1 MSNNLNKKMHEL
13 LNPQAIVSVV
23 PNYSGNAAIWGR
35 LMQKHGIG
43 VYPGFHD
50 TKGNVTSWVACDK
63 HGGNEVTDDTPGRA
77 LCFCLIQIEEAKL

>member
-35 LMQKHGIG
+35 LMHKHGIG
-43 VYPGFHD
+43 INPAFYGTDGKVS
-50 TKGNVTSWVACDK
+50 SWMATDQY
-63 HGGNEVTDDTPGRA
+63 GGNEVTDDTPGRA
-77 LCFCLIQIEEAKL
+77 LCFCLIKIEEAK